1 MDDRRHMT
9 AVESYGSLRRIRGR
23 SFRAFLW
30 IIMMAL
36 VMAVANPL
44 EAEAAKKKKST
55 KAKTTATAKKKSTG
69 TAKKASTTKKKSSG
83 TAAGKSTGTAARKS
97 SGSSSKKR
105 RSSSRKGSSS
115 RRRSSGAATSGGANW
130 ALSAADVNPDSKGPA
145 VKKKSSKRQITVERP
160 DLEAIRVA
168 TLDPSNP
175 MYFPKLMKKFNRND
189 TTMTA
194 EEFRHLYLGYMFQE
208 DYDPYRES
216 PYSSVTDS
224 YRNKTSHTK
233 EEIDTIR
240 KYAELTLLD
249 NPFDLRQMS
258 FLVHVLKERRKDMSA
273 KIWEYRLE
281 HLLGA
286 IKSTGTG
293 ENEENAW
300 FVIYPAHEYDMVQ
313 LMGYHA
319 VDADFIEPGFDYL
332 MVEPEEETAKRLR
345 DKVQKG
351 FYFDVRQIHQQ
362 YEMKHPEDEDEAD
375 ETADAAVDETVTV
388 IGEDPDEI
396 PAEENLDEIPAE
408 GDPDDLP
415 AEEGDPDEI
424 PAVEEQVP
432 DEIPA
437 D

>member
-1 MDDRRHMT
+1 M
-9 AVESYGSLRRIRGR
+9 SL
-23 SFRAFLW
+23 A
-30 IIMMAL
+30 A
-36 VMAVANPL
+36 PL
-44 EAEAAKKKKST
+44 EAEAAKKKKSS
-55 KAKTTATAKKKSTG
+55 KAKTTAT
-69 TAKKASTTKKKSSG
+69 TKKKSSASSTKKTAG
-83 TAAGKSTGTAARKS
+83 T
-97 SGSSSKKR
+97 SSKKTSTSSKR
-105 RSSSRKGSSS
+105 RSKSRKSSSS
-115 RRRSSGAATSGGANW
+115 RRRSGTSSSSKGGNW
-130 ALSAADVNPDSKGPA
+130 AISAADVNPNSTGPE
-145 VKKKSSKRQITVERP
+145 VKAKKSSKRQVTVARP
-160 DLEAIRVA
+160 DLEAIRLA
-168 TLDPSNP
+168 TLDPANP

-319 VDADFIEPGFDYL
+319 VDADFIEPGYDYL
-332 MVEPEEETAKRLR
+332 MVEPEEETLRRLR

-351 FYFDVRQIHQQ
+351 FYFDVRQIHEQ
-362 YEMKHPEDEDEAD
+362 YELKHPEDDD
-375 ETADAAVDETVTV
+375 ETDIVVEV
-388 IGEDPDEI
+388 EQ
-396 PAEENLDEIPAE
+396 
-408 GDPDDLP
+408 DPDDLP
-415 AEEGDPDEI
+415 AEEDPDDI
-424 PAVEEQVP
+424 PAEEENPDAIPAKVEPAVIP

>member
-1 MDDRRHMT
+1 MTDSTFNINVSRRGWHT
-9 AVESYGSLRRIRGR
+9 I
-23 SFRAFLW
+23 LW
-30 IIMMAL
+30 ML
-36 VMAVANPL
+36 VMTFIMVAAMPN
-44 EAEAAKKKKST
+44 ETYAAKKKRSAKATTTAST
-55 KAKTTATAKKKSTG
+55 KKN
-69 TAKKASTTKKKSSG
+69 STTRA
-83 TAAGKSTGTAARKS
+83 T
-97 SGSSSKKR
+97 SSKKR
-105 RSSSRKGSSS
+105 KSTAKSRKRSSSRRGSSS
-115 RRRSSGAATSGGANW
+115 SRGANW
-130 ALSAADVNPDSKGPA
+130 ALTAADVNPDSKSPE
-145 VKKKSSKRQITVERP
+145 VKAKKSSKRQVTVVRP

-194 EEFRHLYLGYMFQE
+194 DEFRHLYLGYMFQE

-216 PYSSVTDS
+216 PYSSVTDA
-224 YRNKTSHTK
+224 YRNKTSHSK

-332 MVEPEEETAKRLR
+332 MVEPEEETARRLR

-351 FYFDVRQIHQQ
+351 FFFDVRQIHEQ
-362 YEMKHPEDEDEAD
+362 YDLKHPDDDEE
-375 ETADAAVDETVTV
+375 ETEETVEV
-388 IGEDPDEI
+388 EEDPDDI
-396 PAEENLDEIPAE
+396 PAEEE
-408 GDPDDLP
+408 PD
-415 AEEGDPDEI
+415 A
-424 PAVEEQVP
+424 
-432 DEIPA
+432 IPA
-437 D
+437 DKN

>member
-1 MDDRRHMT
+1 MT
-9 AVESYGSLRRIRGR
+9 ESTLKSDILHTGR
-23 SFRAFLW
+23 TFRAFVW
-30 IIMMAL
+30 ML
-36 VMAVANPL
+36 VTVILMAVAAPL
-44 EAEAAKKKKST
+44 EMEAAKKKRSS
-55 KAKTTATAKKKSTG
+55 KAKTTATAKKRTSG
-69 TAKKASTTKKKSSG
+69 AAKKTTSTSTSKKKR
-83 TAAGKSTGTAARKS
+83 ST
-97 SGSSSKKR
+97 SSKKR
-105 RSSSRKGSSS
+105 RTSTRRSSSS
-115 RRRSSGAATSGGANW
+115 RRRASSRGSSGGANW
-130 ALSAADVNPDSKGPA
+130 SLTASDVNPGSTGPEA
-145 VKKKSSKRQITVERP
+145 KPKKSSKRQVTVVRP

-168 TLDPSNP
+168 TLDPANP

-194 EEFRHLYLGYMFQE
+194 DEFRHLYLGYMFQE

-240 KYAELTLLD
+240 KYAELTLQD

-319 VDADFIEPGFDYL
+319 VDADFIEPGYDYL
-332 MVEPEEETAKRLR
+332 IVEPEEETLRRLR

-351 FYFDVRQIHQQ
+351 FYFDVRQIHEQ
-362 YEMKHPEDEDEAD
+362 YELKHPEN
-375 ETADAAVDETVTV
+375 
-388 IGEDPDEI
+388 PDDM
-396 PAEENLDEIPAE
+396 PAE
-408 GDPDDLP
+408 
-415 AEEGDPDEI
+415 
-424 PAVEEQVP
+424 
-432 DEIPA
+432 
-437 D
+437 

>member
-1 MDDRRHMT
+1 M
-9 AVESYGSLRRIRGR
+9 V
-23 SFRAFLW
+23 
-30 IIMMAL
+30 
-36 VMAVANPL
+36 VAAPN
-44 EAEAAKKKKST
+44 AAYAAKKKST
-55 KAKTTATAKKKSTG
+55 KAKTTATTKKKTTSKTTSSSKKKKSTS
-69 TAKKASTTKKKSSG
+69 KSRKKS
-83 TAAGKSTGTAARKS
+83 T
-97 SGSSSKKR
+97 
-105 RSSSRKGSSS
+105 S
-115 RRRSSGAATSGGANW
+115 RRRTSTATASRGSNW
-130 ALSAADVNPDSKGPA
+130 ALTASDVNPESKSPKA
-145 VKKKSSKRQITVERP
+145 KTKKSSKRQVTVERP

-194 EEFRHLYLGYMFQE
+194 DEFRHLYLGYMFQE

-332 MVEPEEETAKRLR
+332 MVEPEEETLRRLR

-362 YEMKHPEDEDEAD
+362 YELKHPEDGDDEEAIE
-375 ETADAAVDETVTV
+375 ETISVS
-388 IGEDPDEI
+388 
-396 PAEENLDEIPAE
+396 EE
-408 GDPDDLP
+408 DPDDLP
-415 AEEGDPDEI
+415 AEEDPDDVPAGQEEPGEI
-424 PAVEEQVP
+424 SA

-437 D
+437 DEIPADEIPADEIPAD